1 MSVIEDME
9 KVTGT
14 SEYFL
19 LGRWVEQAKALA
31 NNADDFTKNCMSSMQ
46 KRSLLHGEFEN
57 QDGKGRSERLL

>member
-31 NNADDFTKNCMSSMQ
+31 NNADDFTKE
-46 KRSLLHGEFEN
+46 LYEFN
-57 QDGKGRSERLL
+57 AKALVTTWDRKIRRKKAV

>member
-31 NNADDFTKNCMSSMQ
+31 NNADDFTKE
-46 KRSLLHGEFEN
+46 L
-57 QDGKGRSERLL
+57 